1 MTAIVN
7 SRMIILA
14 LIDLEQAGYT
24 FYQEAAEGMEEGVVK
39 NLFLKLAKDEQAHEK
54 TYKELLEKYSDTT
67 DILVDE
73 DESYLKLM
81 LDFNTSIINEEKS
94 EKIKKVLS
102 KREALI
108 IAEKLE
114 KDTIMVLNEV
124 VEFDKDF
131 NRSKAYKIAVKEEKN
146 HLRMILNQL
155 MDANVGSLML

>member
-1 MTAIVN
+1 MAAFVN

-14 LIDLEQAGYT
+14 LIELEQKGYT
-24 FYQEAAEGMEEGVVK
+24 FYQEAAEGMDDGVVK
-39 NLFLKLAKDEQAHEK
+39 NLFLKLAKDEQAHER
-54 TYKELLEKYSDTT
+54 TYRELLEKYSDA
-67 DILVDE
+67 DEIPVDE

-81 LDFNTSIINEEKS
+81 LDFNTSIITEEKS

-102 KREALI
+102 KREALV

-114 KDTIMVLNEV
+114 KDTILVLNEV
-124 VEFDKDF
+124 VEFDKEL
-131 NRSKAYKIAVKEEKN
+131 NRSKAYKIALKEEKN